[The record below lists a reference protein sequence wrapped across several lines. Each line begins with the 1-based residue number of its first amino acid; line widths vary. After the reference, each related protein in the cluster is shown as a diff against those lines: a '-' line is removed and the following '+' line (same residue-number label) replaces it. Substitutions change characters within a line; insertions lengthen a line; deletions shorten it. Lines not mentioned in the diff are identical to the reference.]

1 DADKEGF
8 LRSDTALIQTM
19 GRTAR
24 NSEGRVILY
33 ADSITGSMRR
43 AMDETSRRRAIQ
55 QQYNLDHG
63 ITPKTIIKEIRD
75 NLEITK
81 KTDKVKDIK
90 MKDIPEEIE
99 KLKAMLK
106 VFSANLDFER
116 CIEIRDTI
124 AELKK
129 KMRR

>member
-1 DADKEGF
+1 
-8 LRSDTALIQTM
+8 M

-33 ADSITGSMRR
+33 ADVITGSMKR
-43 AMDETSRRRAIQ
+43 AMDETSRRRKVQ
-55 QQYNLDHG
+55 EEYNKEHG
-63 ITPKTIIKEIRD
+63 IVPKTIIKEIRD
-75 NLEITK
+75 NLEIMK
-81 KTDKVKDIK
+81 KAPKLNDIK
-90 MKDIPEEIE
+90 LKDIPEEIE
-99 KLKAMLK
+99 RLKAMLK

-129 KMRR
+129 KLRKQ